1 MRKTILVV
9 DDDEDLLF
17 CYRKLL
23 ENDKTI
29 VYTASNVDEAIAVL
43 QVVKI
48 HLAILDYMLPKM
60 TGAELAKIIGN
71 SDPLVKIFFIS
82 GYDEALEAVKK
93 LDVAV
98 YGLFRK
104 PVDPVLLE
112 KLALSDDYSEFIHD
126 SGNISAINLVSN
138 I

>member
-17 CYRKLL
+17 CYRTLL

-60 TGAELAKIIGN
+60 TGVELAEIIGN

-126 SGNISAINLVSN
+126 SGNISAINLFSN